1 MNTVTRDA
9 GAFLLVAALFGST
22 FAAVKTGLA
31 DLPALFYAGLRF
43 DVAVVAMFAGLLV
56 WGAPIR
62 PRTRGDVGAIVA
74 SGVFVI
80 AANNGLLFL
89 GQRLMTPG
97 GAAVL
102 YGLTPFLTPVFAL
115 WLLDDER
122 FPLRGIAAL
131 VLGLAGVAV
140 IVQPST
146 SAWGAGGGLGE
157 AIVLGAAVA
166 VTLGSVLIRRSS
178 PSMGKAPMAAW
189 AMLIGAVSLHATSW
203 LVGETPILAGVS
215 GASWLSLA
223 WLAIPGTA
231 IAYPL
236 YFELLDRVGAIRSS
250 LVTYVVPVFATLG
263 GWLVLGETVGL
274 STVGG
279 FSIIVAG
286 FAVLQ
291 WPALRRTGEAL
302 LRRSGLLDASP
313 THDG

>member
-1 MNTVTRDA
+1 MNTATRDA

-31 DLPALFYAGLRF
+31 DLPSLFYAGLRF
-43 DVAVVAMFAGLLV
+43 DVAVVALFAGLLA
-56 WGAPIR
+56 WGVPIR
-62 PRTRGDVGAIVA
+62 PTTRGDVGAIVA

-115 WLLDDER
+115 WLLDDEG
-122 FPLRGIAAL
+122 FPLRGVAAL

-146 SAWGAGGGLGE
+146 SAWAAGGGVGE
-157 AIVLGAAVA
+157 VIVLAAAVA
-166 VTLGSVLIRRSS
+166 VTLGSVLIRRSK
-178 PSMGKAPMAAW
+178 PSMGTVPMAAW

-203 LVGETPILAGVS
+203 LVGEAPALAGVS
-215 GASWLSLA
+215 SASWLSLA

-236 YFELLDRVGAIRSS
+236 YFQLLDRVGAIRSS

-279 FSIIVAG
+279 FAIIVAG
-286 FAVLQ
+286 FGVLQ
-291 WPALRRTGEAL
+291 WPTLRASVEHL
-302 LRRSGLLDASP
+302 LRRSGVLDASA
-313 THDG
+313 TQDG